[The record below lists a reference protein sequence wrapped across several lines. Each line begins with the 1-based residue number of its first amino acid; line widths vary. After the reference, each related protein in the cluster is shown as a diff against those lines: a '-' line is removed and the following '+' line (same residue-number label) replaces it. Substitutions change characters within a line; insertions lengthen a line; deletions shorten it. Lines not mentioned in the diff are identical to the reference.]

1 MRNAARGLKAA
12 GKHAA
17 GRAPA
22 VLLVTAVIAVGLLV
36 VARSGGT
43 TAPQP
48 IRFNHQVHVKKEPCA
63 TCHRYFKTREVA
75 GRPDMPIC
83 MDCHTNPVTES
94 PEENKL
100 RRFAEARKPL
110 LWQRLTRMPPH
121 VRFSHQRHVV
131 AGGIAC
137 EACHGEIAQ
146 TTAPPPRALV
156 EITMEFCIGCH
167 QSETIRV
174 APAAL
179 KALRN
184 SEVDVGVLAG
194 LSEMRNIRFD
204 SETELLNALES
215 ELSAVLPESGRT
227 LVLRHLRAA
236 PAPSTDCIA
245 CHR

>member
-1 MRNAARGLKAA
+1 MNNAARGLKAA
-12 GKHAA
+12 AKHAV

-22 VLLVTAVIAVGLLV
+22 VLLVTAVMAVGLLIA
-36 VARSGGT
+36 ARSGGT
-43 TAPQP
+43 AAPQP

-94 PEENKL
+94 SEENKL
-100 RRFAEARKPL
+100 RGLAEARKPL
-110 LWQRLTRMPPH
+110 LWKRLTRVPPH

-131 AGGIAC
+131 AGGLAC
-137 EACHGEIAQ
+137 EPCHGEIAQ

-156 EITMEFCIGCH
+156 EITMEFCIACH
-167 QSETIRV
+167 KSETVRV
-174 APAAL
+174 TPAAL
-179 KALRN
+179 RGLRH
-184 SEVDVGVLAG
+184 SEVDVGALEG
-194 LSEMRNIRFD
+194 LSKMRNKRFD
-204 SETELLNALES
+204 SETELLVALES
-215 ELSAVLPESGRT
+215 ELSAVLPESSRT
-227 LVLRHLRAA
+227 LVLRHLRTT